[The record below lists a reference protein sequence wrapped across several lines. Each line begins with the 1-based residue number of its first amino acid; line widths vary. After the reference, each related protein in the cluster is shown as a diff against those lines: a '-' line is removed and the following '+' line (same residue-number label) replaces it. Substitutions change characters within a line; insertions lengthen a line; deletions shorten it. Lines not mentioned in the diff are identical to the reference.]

1 LIFTLTMN
9 PSLDRY
15 LYVDELIPDDS
26 IRVKDTQEYAAG
38 KGIDVSRVIREIG
51 GTSIAICPLG
61 GSNGERIEFM
71 LDNEKVLYAAVRV
84 RHETRMNII
93 VQTFKNQYRLN
104 LPGKPLN
111 ETEYELILDM
121 IRTVLRKGD
130 ILVASGSLPHGLK
143 PSSYAEI
150 VRIAKAKGVRVYV
163 DTDGENLQAA
173 VKEKPFGIKPNI
185 HELSRLVGRDVK
197 VEDVPHIASHISKE
211 FGITDV
217 LVTLGKDGAIAFVD
231 GEIYRIK
238 PLKIV
243 AKSGVGAGDSF
254 LAGFIHKR
262 NESVEEAL
270 KIASACGASAAMN
283 EGTTLAKR
291 SEVEE
296 LVKKVEIE
304 KIK

>member
-1 LIFTLTMN
+1 MIFTLTMN

-84 RHETRMNII
+84 KHETRMNII
-93 VQTFKNQYRLN
+93 VQTSKTQYRLN
-104 LPGKPLN
+104 LPGKPLS

-121 IRTVLRKGD
+121 LRTVLRKGD
-130 ILVASGSLPHGLK
+130 VLIASGSLPHGLR
-143 PSSYAEI
+143 SSAYGEI
-150 VRIAKAKGVRVYV
+150 VKIAKAKGLRVYV
-163 DTDGENLQAA
+163 DTDGDNLKEA

-185 HELSRLVGRDVK
+185 HELSRLVGKTVK
-197 VEDVPHIASHISKE
+197 VEEIPEIASEISRK

-217 LVTLGKDGAIAFVD
+217 LVTLGKDGSITFVD

-238 PLKIV
+238 PLKIT

-254 LAGFIHKR
+254 LAGFVYKR
-262 NESVEEAL
+262 NDSIEEAL
-270 KIASACGASAAMN
+270 KMASACGASAAMN
-283 EGTTLAKR
+283 EGTTLAKKAQ
-291 SEVEE
+291 VEE
-296 LVKKVEIE
+296 LLKTVEIE